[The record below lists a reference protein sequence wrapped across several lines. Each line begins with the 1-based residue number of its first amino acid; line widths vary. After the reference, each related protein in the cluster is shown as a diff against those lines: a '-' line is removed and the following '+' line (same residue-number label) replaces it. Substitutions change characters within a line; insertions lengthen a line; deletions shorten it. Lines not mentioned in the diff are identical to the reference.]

1 MTILKSLRNSTFTA
15 SAVFQGM
22 LSVHSQI
29 SLCKAHSISK
39 QPLSSGQ
46 SSLRVINSNK
56 RKLVQSTAFDSHQ
69 CSTHSFSVSAKM
81 DVENSP
87 PPSDRCAIITG
98 VARSTGI
105 GRILVHHFL
114 KNGYKVVGADV
125 KELEL
130 KVTEGRFE
138 EDPIVKHSA
147 DRFYFVRA
155 DISDPLQAKRIVDE
169 AIEKFGGAIH
179 VLINNAGITNPMLA
193 EENRIKAFADTI
205 AVNLNGAYYMSQ
217 CVLPY
222 MPAGQSSIIHMASTR
237 ALQSEPNTEGYAAS
251 KAGLCGLS
259 HAQAITL
266 AGRVRV
272 NAVLPG
278 WINTDPSGDAAL
290 RPEDHEWHPAG
301 RVGVPNDVAHL
312 CFFLCDSERAGFI
325 TGQEFVI
332 DGGATKK
339 MVYPE

>member
-1 MTILKSLRNSTFTA
+1 MEKSLSWSSSLSDSWRLTCESFGFFQRNSTFTA

-114 KNGYKVVGADV
+114 KNVSKL
-125 KELEL
+125 LEQPTTFDITLDAL
-130 KVTEGRFE
+130 K
-138 EDPIVKHSA
+138 
-147 DRFYFVRA
+147 
-155 DISDPLQAKRIVDE
+155 
-169 AIEKFGGAIH
+169 
-179 VLINNAGITNPMLA
+179 
-193 EENRIKAFADTI
+193 
-205 AVNLNGAYYMSQ
+205 
-217 CVLPY
+217 
-222 MPAGQSSIIHMASTR
+222 
-237 ALQSEPNTEGYAAS
+237 LQSYTNRFSVFCSFERKERF
-251 KAGLCGLS
+251 L
-259 HAQAITL
+259 I
-266 AGRVRV
+266 
-272 NAVLPG
+272 
-278 WINTDPSGDAAL
+278 
-290 RPEDHEWHPAG
+290 PE
-301 RVGVPNDVAHL
+301 
-312 CFFLCDSERAGFI
+312 
-325 TGQEFVI
+325 
-332 DGGATKK
+332 
-339 MVYPE
+339 